1 MNTADNVND
10 TDRTKRISQV
20 RAETILIHPETYR
33 KDKRELDKTGY
44 HIITA
49 NYIPRGKRVVWKDNG
64 MRLR

>member
-1 MNTADNVND
+1 MKIGEIKQD
-10 TDRTKRISQV
+10 Q
-20 RAETILIHPETYR
+20 TILIHPETYR
-33 KDKRELDKTGY
+33 KDKRELDKTGC